1 MVLKR
6 GKAAVFRNGHPMVYS
21 GAIDRV
27 IGKPQPVAGDPVLVT
42 DGSEAP
48 VAWGVFNPH
57 SMFRV
62 RLVIMIA
69 LQPAALH
76 PNACVPNAA
85 RMA

>member
-6 GKAAVFRNGHPMVYS
+6 GKTAVFRNGHPMVYS

-27 IGKPQPVAGDPVLVT
+27 VGKPQPQAGDAVLVT

-48 VAWGVFNPH
+48 IAWGVFNPT

-62 RLVIMIA
+62 R
-69 LQPAALH
+69 
-76 PNACVPNAA
+76 
-85 RMA
+85 